1 MPLNINSDEMLITD
15 DKGNEHVMKIL
26 FTYDNEERHKSYVF
40 LFEKDD
46 EENVQELLN
55 QISMEFENYEFEMI
69 EEYQNY
75 GKIAYIFATLDFQCL
90 DETIKKELKEFYEK
104 YDIGGFKYYEQW

>member
-1 MPLNINSDEMLITD
+1 MSNQSLLEKMYYLRNEEIDKIAIKNSKAFEKEEQFKRFLASKID
-15 DKGNEHVMKIL
+15 DK
-26 FTYDNEERHKSYVF
+26 
-40 LFEKDD
+40 
-46 EENVQELLN
+46 ELLN

-104 YDIGGFKYYEQW
+104 YDIGGFKYYEQ